1 LNYKYG
7 GWHLTRTIAFSDT
20 GKLYVSVGSSCNSC
34 EETEEVRATI
44 LEMDADG
51 KNQRIFAKGMRNA
64 VGLKFVNGRLFATNM
79 GQDKLGDEVPEDNLH
94 IVQEGK
100 NYGFPYC
107 YEYKT
112 RIIADAV
119 YNKSAK
125 RIDCKDVSQSFVGF
139 AAHSSPLG
147 LEYFDSKETDMR
159 LKQSF
164 LVALHGSSKRTL
176 HRGYRLVRVRQGH
189 APEDFITGFI
199 QGVKVLGRPAGIL
212 QISDNAFLFTDD
224 YSGRVFYVFKK
235 GKGQGNQPEPSHAN

>member
-1 LNYKYG
+1 
-7 GWHLTRTIAFSDT
+7 
-20 GKLYVSVGSSCNSC
+20 
-34 EETEEVRATI
+34 
-44 LEMDADG
+44 
-51 KNQRIFAKGMRNA
+51 
-64 VGLKFVNGRLFATNM
+64 M
-79 GQDKLGDEVPEDNLH
+79 GQDKLGDNIPEDNLH
-94 IVQEGK
+94 IVLDGK

-125 RIDCKDVSQSFVGF
+125 RIDCKDVPQSFVDF
-139 AAHSSPLG
+139 VAHSSPLD
-147 LEYFDSKETDMR
+147 LEYFDSKETDAR

-164 LVALHGSSKRTL
+164 LVALHGSSKRNL

-189 APEDFITGFI
+189 APENFITGFI

-212 QISDNAFLFTDD
+212 QMSDNAFLFTDD

-235 GKGQGNQPEPSHAN
+235 GKGQSNQPEPSHAN